1 MVVAGVVSAVN
12 WRTWLKEPLVHFLLA
27 GLVLFVATAWW
38 QGPNDQGR
46 TIRLTRNDLLTYLQ
60 GRAQVYDR
68 RTFAAMLD
76 AMSAKDRRALVHD
89 AALQEALYREGAA
102 LDLATADPLVRQRIV
117 QQMRLLLVE
126 EAATG
131 ATVSDAEVA
140 AFYRD
145 HRGDY
150 RMPADA
156 TFTHVFFN
164 AADRGAA
171 AEAAAKVELAVL
183 RRARVPFERAGE
195 HGDRFLYQ
203 LNYAEADQAL
213 VASHFGEAFAGAL
226 FRLPSGTWQGPL
238 RSQYGW
244 HLVLLRARKPGGLP
258 PFAEIASQVREDA
271 LADKR
276 AKLAGEA
283 LDRLLDQYD
292 IVTGPGV
299 AG

>member
-12 WRTWLKEPLVHFLLA
+12 WRKWLGEPLVHFLLA
-27 GLVLFVATAWW
+27 GLALFAVAAWW

-46 TIRLTRNDLLTYLQ
+46 TIRLTRDDLLTYLQ

-68 RTFAAMLD
+68 KTFAAMLE
-76 AMSAKDRRALVHD
+76 AMPDRDRRTLAHD
-89 AALQEALYREGAA
+89 AALQEALYREGTAI
-102 LDLATADPLVRQRIV
+102 DLATADPLIRQRIV
-117 QQMRLLLVE
+117 QQMRLLVME

-145 HRGDY
+145 HADDY
-150 RMPADA
+150 RLPADA

-164 AADRGAA
+164 AAERGAA
-171 AEAAAKVELAVL
+171 AEGTARAELAVL
-183 RRARVPFERAGE
+183 RRAHVPFERAGE

-213 VASHFGEAFAGAL
+213 IASHFGEAFARAL
-226 FRLPSGTWQGPL
+226 FRLPVGTWQGPL

-244 HLVLLRARKPGGLP
+244 HLVLVRERSHGGLP
-258 PFAEIASQVREDA
+258 AFSEIAGQVREDA

-276 AKLAGEA
+276 ARLAGEA
-283 LDRLLDQYD
+283 LDRLLAKYR
-292 IVTGPGV
+292 IVPGPGV

>member
-1 MVVAGVVSAVN
+1 VVVAGVVPAVN
-12 WRTWLKEPLVHFLLA
+12 WRKWLKEPLVHFLLA
-27 GLVLFVATAWW
+27 GLALFAATAWW

-46 TIRLTRNDLLTYLQ
+46 TIRVTRGDLLTYLQ
-60 GRAQVYDR
+60 GRAQVYDQK
-68 RTFAAMLD
+68 TFAAMLG
-76 AMSAKDRRALVHD
+76 AMSDKDRRALVHD
-89 AALQEALYREGAA
+89 AALQEALYREGSA
-102 LDLATADPLVRQRIV
+102 LDLATADPLIRQRIV
-117 QQMRLLLVE
+117 QQMRLLVME

-145 HRGDY
+145 HEDDY
-150 RMPADA
+150 RLPADA

-164 AADRGAA
+164 AVDRGAA
-171 AEAAAKVELAVL
+171 AEGAAKAELAVL
-183 RRARVPFERAGE
+183 RRTHAPFERAGE

-213 VASHFGEAFAGAL
+213 VASHFGEAFAKAL
-226 FRLPSGTWQGPL
+226 FRLPIGTWQGPL

-244 HLVLLRARKPGGLP
+244 HLVLVRERNAGGLP
-258 PFAEIASQVREDA
+258 AFTEIAGQVREDA

-283 LDRLLDQYD
+283 LDRLLAQYR
-292 IVTGPGV
+292 IVPGPGV
-299 AG
+299 AK